1 MLAADIAS
9 LNVAVTFALAAT
21 PVAPLAGVTPVTVG
35 AVVSAPLGSKTH
47 VDPVVLAP
55 VGAVGEGAAAP

>member
-21 PVAPLAGVTPVTVG
+21 PVAPLAGATPVTVG
-35 AVVSAPLGSKTH
+35 AVVSAPLGS
-47 VDPVVLAP
+47 
-55 VGAVGEGAAAP
+55 